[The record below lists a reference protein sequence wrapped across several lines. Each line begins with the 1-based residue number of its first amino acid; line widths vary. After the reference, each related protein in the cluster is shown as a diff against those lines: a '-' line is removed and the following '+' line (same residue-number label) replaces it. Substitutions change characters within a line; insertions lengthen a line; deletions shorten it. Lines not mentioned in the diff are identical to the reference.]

1 MPCYDRFSRPLNGGN
16 EKFTLQGVTWI
27 NDEHDGRRMKVLITG
42 GGGFLGSR
50 LAQALLQKG
59 SLADGEG
66 RQLPISQIILFDMAF
81 PDDVDTRLQC
91 VTGNLNDK
99 ALVEATLG
107 GDTQA
112 VFHLASVV
120 SGGAEADF
128 DLGYKV
134 NLNGTRG
141 LLEACRKQASPPR
154 FVFTSSVAVFGGDLP
169 EILDDGTT
177 PNPQGSYGA
186 QKVICEYLVTDY
198 SRKGYIDGRSLRLPT
213 ISVRPGK
220 PNLAASSFA
229 SGIIREPLSGVP
241 AICPVERDAMIWLL
255 SPRKVIASLIHAF
268 DLPSS
273 VWGVKRVVNL
283 PGCTAV
289 VGEMI
294 DTLRRI
300 AGDKVADLIEIKP
313 EARIDQL
320 VRSWPA
326 RFHNARALQM
336 GFSADAD
343 VESIIRA
350 YIEDQGIKI

>member
-1 MPCYDRFSRPLNGGN
+1 
-16 EKFTLQGVTWI
+16 
-27 NDEHDGRRMKVLITG
+27 MKVLITG

-50 LAQALLQKG
+50 LAQALLKKG
-59 SLADGEG
+59 TLSDSSGK
-66 RQLPISQIILFDMAF
+66 QQPISQITLFDMAF
-81 PDDVDTRLQC
+81 PDNLDARLKC
-91 VTGNLNDK
+91 VKGDLNDK
-99 ALVEATLG
+99 ALVESALG
-107 GDTQA
+107 GDTTA

-128 DLGYKV
+128 ELGYKV
-134 NLNGTRG
+134 NLDGTRG
-141 LLEACRKQASPPR
+141 LLDACRKQATPPR
-154 FVFTSSVAVFGGDLP
+154 FVFTSSVAVFGGELP
-169 EILDDGTT
+169 DVLDDGTT

-229 SGIIREPLSGVP
+229 SGIIREPLAGVP
-241 AICPVERDAMIWLL
+241 AVCPVERDAMIWLL
-255 SPRKVIASLIHAF
+255 SPRKVIESLIHAF
-268 DLPSS
+268 DLPSAT
-273 VWGVKRVVNL
+273 WGVTRVVNL

-289 VGEMI
+289 VGDMI

-300 AGDKVADLIEIKP
+300 AGDKVANLIDIKP
-313 EARIDQL
+313 EARIDVL

-326 RFHNARALQM
+326 RFRNERALKM
-336 GFSADAD
+336 GFTADKD

-350 YIEDQGIKI
+350 YIEDQGIQV